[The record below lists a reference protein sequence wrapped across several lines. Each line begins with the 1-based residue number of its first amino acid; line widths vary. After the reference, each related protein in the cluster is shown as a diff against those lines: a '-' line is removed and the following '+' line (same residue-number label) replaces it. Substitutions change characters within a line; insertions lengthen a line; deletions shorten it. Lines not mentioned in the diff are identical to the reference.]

1 MVEYCFKW
9 NYADGGPGVPLTEDE
24 ARAKDAAGAEYTA
37 VMPPRAG
44 SRSPVLVTPVWSSG
58 VVAVTFLDDPGRKAT
73 EYTFMKKTD
82 ESLFL
87 TRAHIWTYPNDEPG
101 LRLSDSSS
109 SETVQYREDGYV
121 KRVVKNKAERSQETV
136 EYTDVPV
143 VHNWEPIPAFGDY
156 RSIARFERDEQVTN
170 RIP

>member
-1 MVEYCFKW
+1 MVNYCFKW
-9 NYADGGPGVPLTEDE
+9 NYADNAPGEPLTEAE
-24 ARAKDAAGAEYTA
+24 ARAKDGAGEEYTA
-37 VMPPRAG
+37 ITPPRPGAQ
-44 SRSPVLVTPVWSSG
+44 SPTLVTLVWKTG
-58 VVAVTFLDDPGRKAT
+58 VVVVTFLDDPGRKAT
-73 EYTFMKKTD
+73 EYTFMRKTE

-87 TRAHIWTYPNDEPG
+87 ARAHIWTYPNNQPG

-109 SETVQYREDGYV
+109 HETLHYREDGYV
-121 KRVVKNKAERSQETV
+121 KRIVKNKVEQFQETV

-143 VHNWEPIPAFGDY
+143 TSNWEPIPTFGDY

>member
-1 MVEYCFKW
+1 MVDYCFKW
-9 NYADGGPGVPLTEDE
+9 NYADGEPGVPLTEEE
-24 ARAKDAAGAEYTA
+24 ARVKHDAGEEYTA
-37 VMPPRAG
+37 VMPPRTG
-44 SRSPVLVTPVWSSG
+44 TKSPILVTPVWKSG

-87 TRAHIWTYPNDEPG
+87 ARVNMWTYPNDEPG

-109 SETVQYREDGYV
+109 IETVYYREDGYV
-121 KRVVKNKAERSQETV
+121 KRVIKNKVEHFQETV
-136 EYTDVPV
+136 EYTDVPIDT
-143 VHNWEPIPAFGDY
+143 NWEPIPAFGDF
-156 RSIARFERDEQVTN
+156 RSIARYERDQQVTN